1 MATPSQE
8 FGTVLGPDANFKGEF
23 SFDSA
28 AKVLGR
34 IEGSIKS
41 QGLVHV
47 AEGSNCKAT
56 MNAKEIAIE
65 GVVEGNVEATGRVEI
80 KPTGRI
86 VGDITAAK
94 LTVAEG
100 ASIDGYCRIG
110 ANGKGSGGSSSS
122 GGRAQAQAQAQVE
135 SKPEKETA
143 KSK

>member
-1 MATPSQE
+1 MATTSQE

-65 GVVEGNVEATGRVEI
+65 GVVEGNVEASGRVEI

-110 ANGKGSGGSSSS
+110 ANGKATSSSS
-122 GGRAQAQAQAQVE
+122 AGRSTAHVE
-135 SKPEKETA
+135 TKPDKDTATA